1 MQYSAMTIRLTTLA
15 ALCVF
20 CGNLRAQDAPD
31 PVRVIEAARMAATLQ
46 HNDLTGKL
54 TKDGKK
60 TDVALF
66 LKGKDIQF
74 QFSQSGGPWSVF
86 HMRLA
91 DASYDLF
98 EMVDGKTKRFPTE
111 KLGQS
116 IGGTDMSY
124 EDLSFRFFYW
134 PDPRYERLEA
144 VKGRDCFKI
153 RLNRPSGSGGRYEVV
168 YVWVDVKSGAFMKIR
183 GHDKKG
189 VLLKEFSVEDVMQL
203 SDGSWTLRKMQVS
216 SYDSGGRRSGIT
228 DLLFEAPKKAGP
240 RGLH

>member
-1 MQYSAMTIRLTTLA
+1 MQYSAMTIRLSSLA
-15 ALCVF
+15 AICIL
-20 CGNLRAQDAPD
+20 CGNLRAQQAPD
-31 PVRVIEAARMAATLQ
+31 PARIIETARMSATLQ
-46 HNDLTGKL
+46 HNDLIGKL

-74 QFSQSGGPWSVF
+74 QFSQNGGPWSIF
-86 HMRLA
+86 HMRLS
-91 DASYDLF
+91 DASYELF
-98 EMVDGKTKRFPTE
+98 EMNDGKTKRFPTE
-111 KLGQS
+111 KLAQA

-134 PDPRYERLEA
+134 PNPKYEGMEA

-153 RLNRPSGSGGRYEVV
+153 RINRPSGGGGRYDVI
-168 YVWVDVKSGAFMKIR
+168 YVWVDIKAGAFMKIR

-203 SDGSWTLRKMQVS
+203 ADGSWTLRKMQVC
-216 SYDSGGRRSGIT
+216 SYDAAGRRSGIT
-228 DLLFEAPKKAGP
+228 DLVFETPRKEGP
-240 RGLH
+240 HGLH